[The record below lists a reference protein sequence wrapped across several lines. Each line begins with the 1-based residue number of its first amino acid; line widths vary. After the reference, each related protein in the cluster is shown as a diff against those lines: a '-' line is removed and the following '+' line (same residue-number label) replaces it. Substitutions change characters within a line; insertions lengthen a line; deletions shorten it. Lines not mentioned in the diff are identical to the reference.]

1 MIFIFWY
8 GVYMRS
14 VDEIPV
20 AHTPEGGWTEF
31 PPLVLAGCSDE
42 LSEDAVDMRGMWEV
56 IEIIVD
62 DEIVGDHFMIGHMQ
76 RIEQAANRV
85 VVAAGGVV
93 HDMRCDGTVENGVND
108 VDADFTRE
116 ISVVATFEDGVHVL
130 RPVDMPLEVRRYFDG
145 PTLVWEY
152 GPFFTA
158 RMKKSGTR

>member
-31 PPLVLAGCSDE
+31 PPLVLADCSDE

-85 VVAAGGVV
+85 VVTAGGVV

-130 RPVDMPLEVRRYFDG
+130 RPVDMPLEVRRYLEESK
-145 PTLVWEY
+145 LVWEY

-158 RMKKSGTR
+158 HLEKNSDL